1 MRRIQGGIAM
11 RHAEIIDILGSTRT
25 LQRLEN
31 GESTRLKYPS
41 IGALCDLYKVP
52 AEEKFELQRLWR
64 LGPDANWT
72 QPRGRS
78 IFGFDAYRE
87 LARQASTVY
96 QYEST
101 FVPGPLQTE
110 RTMRMLFSRNPALS
124 AEDIDAGARSR
135 LRGQRSFWESN
146 GDCEF
151 HFLLGEAVLR
161 SGCDAAQL
169 DRLREAD
176 SLDYATVRYLPFE
189 SGPASLLYI
198 PFSLLSFPSEDDPD
212 IVYVDAQDAYLYFE
226 EAESVQHYR
235 TSLESADDLARSI
248 KEFKL

>member
-1 MRRIQGGIAM
+1 M
-11 RHAEIIDILGSTRT
+11 RHPEIIDILGSTRT
-25 LQRLEN
+25 LQRLEI
-31 GESTRLKYPS
+31 GEATRIKYPA
-41 IGALCDLYKVP
+41 IGALCDLYRVP

-64 LGPDANWT
+64 LGPASNWT

-87 LARQASTVY
+87 LARQASAIY

-124 AEDIDAGARSR
+124 EQDIDQGAKSR
-135 LRGQRSFWESN
+135 LRGQRSFWESS
-146 GDCEF
+146 GGCEF
-151 HFLLGEAVLR
+151 NFLLGEAVLR
-161 SGCDAAQL
+161 SGCDTEQL

-189 SGPASLLYI
+189 SGPPSLLYI
-198 PFSLLSFPSEDDPD
+198 PFRLLCFPEESDPE

-226 EAESVQHYR
+226 EAESVQYYR
-235 TSLESADDLARSI
+235 TSFDSADDLARSI